1 LTSLFYDTEQWYTA
15 WPHRDYLPNPISID
29 IPTTR
34 LTYVTSSLPLHR
46 KRKQRCMR
54 FAKSW
59 DCLENLP
66 ASIGGE
72 VARYCLE
79 GKIKEVADYCETD
92 IVNTYAIR
100 SVPWATN

>member
-1 LTSLFYDTEQWYTA
+1 
-15 WPHRDYLPNPISID
+15 
-29 IPTTR
+29 
-34 LTYVTSSLPLHR
+34 
-46 KRKQRCMR
+46 MR